1 MSRRV
6 RRVSGFKIKGI
17 VIFICIVLFLC
28 SAGMIVF
35 LIQNAEK
42 KAEQIYVDKINE
54 LQNRLDLSARKVLI
68 AKDYIAS
75 GTVLDSTMVEEK
87 EVVSD
92 FAGFATEADFGK
104 LVLNDIQKGSEI
116 TKQAIRQEGTC
127 DDIREVEMDFV
138 KISEYVNEGDY
149 TDLRLRFPDGTDYII
164 ASKKKI
170 LRLDKGKNMVVFHM
184 NEEEIL
190 LMDSAM
196 TDMNRYNDSECYMT
210 KYINPEEDA
219 ASIVNY
225 SPSESLYY
233 LILDNPN
240 ILNISNMYISCG
252 ERDKI
257 ENSLKKLQ
265 NGTENGDEN
274 KNDNTSDSHDNGGS
288 IWD

>member
-116 TKQAIRQEGTC
+116 TNNFIG
-127 DDIREVEMDFV
+127 
-138 KISEYVNEGDY
+138 
-149 TDLRLRFPDGTDYII
+149 
-164 ASKKKI
+164 
-170 LRLDKGKNMVVFHM
+170 
-184 NEEEIL
+184 
-190 LMDSAM
+190 
-196 TDMNRYNDSECYMT
+196 
-210 KYINPEEDA
+210 
-219 ASIVNY
+219 
-225 SPSESLYY
+225 
-233 LILDNPN
+233 
-240 ILNISNMYISCG
+240 
-252 ERDKI
+252 
-257 ENSLKKLQ
+257 
-265 NGTENGDEN
+265 
-274 KNDNTSDSHDNGGS
+274 
-288 IWD
+288 